1 MALPLPRLPRY
12 SCCRCPRTEASASSS
27 FVGASQ
33 PHEWLACDISE
44 LEQVIM
50 TAIIMISFHD
60 AGEIVS
66 VAEHDVMD

>member
-1 MALPLPRLPRY
+1 
-12 SCCRCPRTEASASSS
+12 
-27 FVGASQ
+27 VGASQ